1 MCSVNLAQILVSN
14 GADLTA
20 RTRDGQLAV
29 DIARA
34 HNNVIVYEFL
44 TNVVLKDTRL
54 NRNESIIYTL
64 FKNFCSE
71 LIINLELI
79 IFTFMY
85 LLPTNIILRIFF
97 SNEKKLIKFFN
108 DNHTRI
114 N

>member
-64 FKNFCSE
+64 FKF
-71 LIINLELI
+71 
-79 IFTFMY
+79 
-85 LLPTNIILRIFF
+85 LLRTNNKFGPYHFYFYGLVTTNIILRIFF
-97 SNEKKLIKFFN
+97 SKMKKN
-108 DNHTRI
+108 
-114 N
+114 